1 LAGGVSCRISEV
13 VVGGQSCGSGRTI
26 SGRGGGGGDDEV
38 DVVDGRL
45 SLNGR
50 RGSCHRH
57 QLIVA
62 RTIARVARCNRVC
75 RQTTGFYYRSV
86 VFEILPVSPFNC
98 TVSLNGFL
106 RARLCRM
113 SALSPDQTVSL
124 CLAPLLLF
132 YCLFVRNKVDWK
144 YALQGHDAR
153 RIMDK
158 V

>member
-1 LAGGVSCRISEV
+1 M
-13 VVGGQSCGSGRTI
+13 VVGGQSSGSRRTI
-26 SGRGGGGGDDEV
+26 SGHGGGGDDEV

-50 RGSCHRH
+50 RVSCHRH

-86 VFEILPVSPFNC
+86 VFEILPVSPFNS

-106 RARLCRM
+106 GAR
-113 SALSPDQTVSL
+113 
-124 CLAPLLLF
+124 
-132 YCLFVRNKVDWK
+132 
-144 YALQGHDAR
+144 
-153 RIMDK
+153 
-158 V
+158 